1 MNRTLES
8 RKDDQQEEEDDEK
21 ALAIWDLDSSLYD
34 SHELVSLTQ
43 LIERHLVTLPSLG
56 GSKRL
61 SSKKTSQASVAV
73 PAMHIGVKYG
83 LQDEFVKRKL
93 RIKKRIRS
101 HRRKDSSE
109 KLRIKKRIRSHSR
122 KDNYSDKLKVIG
134 QERVILI
141 ACLRS
146 YLLVDLLKYLSN
158 SWDFSS

>member
-56 GSKRL
+56 GSKRVL

-73 PAMHIGVKYG
+73 PAAILVSNMGSKSETKR
-83 LQDEFVKRKL
+83 LRFSSTLNTMSEFVKRKL

-109 KLRIKKRIRSHSR
+109 KLRIKNRIRSHSR
-122 KDNYSDKLKVIG
+122 KDNSDKLKVG
-134 QERVILI
+134 H
-141 ACLRS
+141 C
-146 YLLVDLLKYLSN
+146 
-158 SWDFSS
+158 SSCIKFGL